1 MPRYLCKILAR
12 LAEHFGGH
20 FRTTHGVCIPP
31 VPATVNMHQ
40 FSHSVRLSNYE
51 ITCEWLFRLCS
62 SMWRALDS
70 WAKRRVTPGWSC
82 FSDRSLLLNGMVCG
96 QLVQFC
102 VSTFY
107 SIRMLYDHSCNS
119 TEFKRKWRHCDTR
132 RSRMSQLTHFSLTF
146 CAVTRIVI
154 LHSFCNLVLIFNYIR
169 SLLFC
174 LHKAIRQ
181 VAV

>member
-1 MPRYLCKILAR
+1 MYNISVPVKGNKLRNWKRDFSDKSA
-12 LAEHFGGH
+12 GGCSAY
-20 FRTTHGVCIPP
+20 GVIAPWPDLSRSNFFCQKLRKRCPVSYAKVPPSASAVIKKVIGVAFPPPP
-31 VPATVNMHQ
+31 VPAGVNMHQ

-119 TEFKRKWRHCDTR
+119 TEC
-132 RSRMSQLTHFSLTF
+132 
-146 CAVTRIVI
+146 
-154 LHSFCNLVLIFNYIR
+154 
-169 SLLFC
+169 
-174 LHKAIRQ
+174 
-181 VAV
+181 